1 MRRFCQLSFL
11 CPATMVAM
19 ALLNLA
25 LSFKPLD
32 WLAFRTW
39 ESAVSVDCP
48 SGIGPFEPGSVYR
61 KERAYGDLANMGNM
75 ADMRQYRREEFTV
88 DRYGFRNPPP
98 VANSQPAG
106 LVVGDSFTAGA
117 GISDNDTLPEQL
129 SHDAGAFFY
138 NAGTITG
145 DLANAEVVAS
155 TLHLAQGTVV
165 YELLERTARKGPSFV
180 EAERQICNDRRF
192 VGSGRIGRSAALF
205 LSDHSPA
212 VLLSRRFVKVA
223 ENDSLLPNP
232 YRRYVTRRTLRNG
245 QELLFFP
252 DDLRPLTN
260 ESQLTEGWRS
270 YFGDLRSRVAA
281 RNLKLVVLL
290 VPNKYTVYGPL
301 LKERPDDLGG
311 ARLLSAIEGALLKEN
326 VATVNLTVRFQI
338 SAADSLASNEYL
350 YWRDDTHWSPL
361 GIRRAAEI
369 LWSQIQS
376 TDALNKGD

>member
-1 MRRFCQLSFL
+1 
-11 CPATMVAM
+11 M

-25 LSFKPLD
+25 LSFKSLD

-39 ESAVSVDCP
+39 ESAVSAHCP
-48 SGIGPFEPGSVYR
+48 SSIGPFEPGSVYR

-75 ADMRQYRREEFTV
+75 ADLRQYRSEEFTV
-88 DRYGFRNPPP
+88 DRYGFRNPPS
-98 VANSQPAG
+98 VQNSQPVG
-106 LVVGDSFTAGA
+106 FVVGDSFTAGA
-117 GISDNDTLPEQL
+117 GNSDRDTLPEQL
-129 SHDAGAFFY
+129 SRNAGAFFY

-180 EAERQICNDRRF
+180 EAERQICTDGGF
-192 VGSGRIGRSAALF
+192 AGSGPIGRSAALF

-212 VLLSRRFVKVA
+212 VLLSRRLVKVA

-232 YRRYVTRRTLRNG
+232 YRRYVARGRLRNG

-252 DDLRPLTN
+252 DDLRSLTN
-260 ESQLTEGWRS
+260 EQQLTLEWRW
-270 YFGDLRSRVAA
+270 YFVDLRRRMAA

-301 LKERPDDLGG
+301 LKERPGDQGG
-311 ARLLSAIEGALLKEN
+311 ARFLSALEGALLEGG
-326 VATVNLTVRFQI
+326 VATVNLTERFQI
-338 SAADSLASNEYL
+338 SAAESLASNEYL
-350 YWRDDTHWSPL
+350 YWRDDTHWSPS
-361 GIRRAAEI
+361 GIKQAAEI
-369 LWSQIQS
+369 LWSQIQAK
-376 TDALNKGD
+376 DALNKGD